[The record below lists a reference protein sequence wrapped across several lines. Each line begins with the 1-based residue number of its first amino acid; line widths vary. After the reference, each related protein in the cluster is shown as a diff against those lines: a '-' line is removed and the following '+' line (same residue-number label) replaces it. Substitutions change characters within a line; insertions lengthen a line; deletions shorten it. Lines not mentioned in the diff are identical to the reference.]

1 MAGPKKVAKKVSKKT
16 SPIKVIDIET
26 SNTDQTIEEQYQ
38 KLTQREHI
46 LVRPDSYVGS
56 LDLRVEKLQVFDSNK
71 KKNVEKT
78 ISFSPGLY
86 KIYDEILVN
95 AADHGQRNSSCNR
108 FDIDISKSEGSI
120 SVKNNGPGIPVVLHK
135 EHNIYVPTLIF
146 GHLLTGTN
154 FNDKTQKT
162 TGGRNGY
169 GAKLTNIFSTEFII
183 ETVDSDTQKKFVQ
196 VFNDNMSVE
205 NKPKITTSKLS
216 SYTKIT
222 FKPDLAKFGLE
233 ELTDDIISLF
243 IKRAYDLA
251 GVCPGSTVFINGEK
265 VKFKSF
271 KEYIDI
277 FELVPEEEG
286 QVKTEF
292 SDLIYHS
299 QDRWQVGI
307 LFAPNQSFKQISY
320 VNSICTYRG
329 GKHVDL
335 ILEEIYAY
343 VRKQIAKKD
352 KKMVVKDQT
361 IKDNFVLFLNSTI
374 VNPIFDTQTKE
385 NLTLKKA
392 NFGSAPELT
401 AKFFKSL
408 NDVGLVEQII
418 NSVQRKDQTT
428 LAKKAKKGTKTLT
441 DIIKL
446 VDAPKAGTKD
456 SMQCSLFL
464 PEGDSAKAL
473 VMAGF
478 SEIDRD
484 YYGVFPL
491 KGKLMNVREHSSTM
505 VAKNEEIINIC
516 RIMGLTPDFS
526 NGGRKLGNTSIRDL
540 RYGRIIIM
548 TDQDTDGFH
557 IKGLLLN
564 FIHYFWPELLKIPGF
579 VTSFQTQVV
588 RATKNSSIKEFY
600 NLVDF
605 ENWRKTAT
613 SGWFIKYYK
622 GLGSSTKADAK
633 KYFKQITDLTKS
645 FVLEDSEH
653 FDEKINEDFK
663 KISALQSTKKCST
676 KKKKKNSLNDDEDEE
691 DEEHGRNYVVTKKY
705 NDPNTEAITLT
716 FEKTRT
722 DDRKGWLQDVIPGV
736 LDYTM
741 PNVSIPEFIHKE
753 LKLFSYEDCERS
765 ICAIDGLKPSLRKIL
780 KSLYKQGIF
789 NQKKELK
796 VAQVSGLVSTIMAY
810 HHGEDS
816 LNKATI
822 GMAQK
827 FCGAPNT
834 PLLYPDGQFGSRMQN
849 GADAASPRYI
859 YTYIS
864 ALCQAL
870 IRKED
875 DPVLDYMLDDDGKKV
890 EPVRYAAICPLVLM
904 NGSSGIGSGFST
916 TIPQFNPKD
925 IIAIYRALAN
935 GEQADYDI
943 IPWYTGFK
951 GTVLKG
957 NNEGQFLIYGKY
969 QIIDSCSLRITE
981 LPVGSSQSKSFD
993 KYKEFLEKLRTENKI
1008 NSFTSKFDDANCEIT
1023 VTMEEE
1029 DLDKLRSKKL
1039 VYAFFKL
1046 CTSVKTTNMN
1056 MYNTQGVLTYY
1067 NNIKEIID
1075 EYYQF
1080 RYNMYTKRKQYLTGQ
1095 LTKERDRLAWKVKF
1109 IDDCIAKVIKVND
1122 MPKSEIINQ
1131 LSDHGY
1137 PMFVNS
1143 DDKDNNDDE
1152 DELEKVTKNKKTPNY
1167 DYLLTM
1173 KIYNLTR
1180 EYIVALKA
1188 KLEEKKEELRIVME
1202 TTESQQW
1209 LIELDEFE
1217 RVYDEWYANEL
1228 EEMSQNTG
1236 TEKPRT
1242 KKNVVKKKKAILKE

>member
-1 MAGPKKVAKKVSKKT
+1 MAGPKKVAKKVAKRTKKAT
-16 SPIKVIDIET
+16 KAIEVVDIDV

-56 LDLRVEKLQVFDSNK
+56 LDLRVEKLQIFDSNK

-95 AADHGQRNSSCNR
+95 AADHGQRNSTCNR
-108 FDIDISKSEGSI
+108 FDIDISKSEGTI

-135 EHNIYVPTLIF
+135 EHKIYVPTLIF

-154 FNDKTQKT
+154 FNDNTQKT

-196 VFNDNMSVE
+196 VFNNNMSVE
-205 NKPKITTSKLS
+205 NKPKITTSKVS

-222 FKPDLAKFGLE
+222 FKPDLEKFGLV

-251 GVCPGSTVFINGEK
+251 GVCPGSTVYINGEK

-286 QVKTEF
+286 EVKTEF
-292 SDLIYHS
+292 SDLIYHT

-352 KKMVVKDQT
+352 KKMIVKDQT

-401 AKFFKSL
+401 PKFFKSL

-428 LAKKAKKGTKTLT
+428 LAKKTKKGTKSLS
-441 DIIKL
+441 DITKL
-446 VDAPKAGTKD
+446 ADAPKAGTKD
-456 SMQCSLFL
+456 SIHCSLFL

-478 SEIDRD
+478 SEVDKD

-491 KGKLMNVREHSSTM
+491 KGKLMNVREHSKT
-505 VAKNEEIINIC
+505 AILKNEEIISIC
-516 RIMGLTPDFS
+516 RIMGLTPGVKCDDIS
-526 NGGRKLGNTSIRDL
+526 KL
-540 RYGRIIIM
+540 RYGRIVVM

-564 FIHYFWPELLKIPGF
+564 FIHYFWPELLKSHGF

-588 RATKNSSIKEFY
+588 RATKNKMIKEFY
-600 NLVDF
+600 NIVDF

-633 KYFKQITDLTKS
+633 KYFKNLAGLTKLFTLQDAEQYGDRLKRDLLKMENS
-645 FVLEDSEH
+645 LV
-653 FDEKINEDFK
+653 KKTKKTK
-663 KISALQSTKKCST
+663 KIKKVD
-676 KKKKKNSLNDDEDEE
+676 DDEDDE
-691 DEEHGRNYVVTKKY
+691 DDEDDDVGGNYSITKKY
-705 NDPNTEAITLT
+705 DDPNTEAITLT
-716 FEKTRT
+716 FEKTRA
-722 DDRKGWLQDVIPGV
+722 DDRKGWLQNVVPGV
-736 LDYTM
+736 LDYTL
-741 PNVSIPEFIHKE
+741 PTVSIPEFIHKE
-753 LKLFSYEDCERS
+753 LKLFSYEDCERN
-765 ICAIDGLKPSLRKIL
+765 ICAIDGLKPSLRKII
-780 KSLYKQGIF
+780 KALYKKNIKS
-789 NQKKELK
+789 QKKELK
-796 VAQVSGLVSTIMAY
+796 VSQVSGLVSTIMAY

-816 LNKATI
+816 LNKATV

-827 FCGAPNT
+827 FCGALNA
-834 PLLYPDGQFGSRMQN
+834 PLLFPDGQFGSRIKN

-859 YTYIS
+859 FTYVS
-864 ALCQAL
+864 ELGQAL
-870 IRKED
+870 IKKED
-875 DPVLDYMLDDDGKKV
+875 DPVLDYMLDDDGKKI

-904 NGSSGIGSGFST
+904 NGSSGIGSGFSN

-925 IIAIYRALAN
+925 IIAIYKAFVTDQEAN
-935 GEQADYDI
+935 YDI
-943 IPWYTGFK
+943 LPWYTGFK
-951 GTVLKG
+951 GTVLRG
-957 NNEGQFLIYGKY
+957 NEDGQFLIYGKY

-981 LPVGSSQSKSFD
+981 LPVGSSQSKSFL
-993 KYKEFLEKLRTENKI
+993 KYKEILEKLRVDNKI
-1008 NSFTSKFDDANCEIT
+1008 NYFTTKYDDANCEFT
-1023 VTMEEE
+1023 VVMEEE
-1029 DLDKLRSKKL
+1029 DLAKLRSKNL
-1039 VYAFFKL
+1039 VYSFFKL

-1056 MYNTQGVLTYY
+1056 MYNTKGVLTYY
-1067 NNIKEIID
+1067 NSINEIID
-1075 EYYQF
+1075 EYYEF
-1080 RYNMYTKRKQYLTGQ
+1080 RYEIYTKRKRYLTEK
-1095 LTKERDRLAWKVKF
+1095 LTKEKDKLYWKVKF
-1109 IDDCIAKVIKVND
+1109 ITDCVAKIIIVND
-1122 MPKSEIINQ
+1122 KPKSEIINQ
-1131 LSDHGY
+1131 LQEHGY
-1137 PMFVNS
+1137 PMFL
-1143 DDKDNNDDE
+1143 NNDDE
-1152 DELEKVTKNKKTPNY
+1152 KEEEEDDLEKVTKGKKEPNY

-1188 KLEEKKEELRIVME
+1188 QLEEKKEELRIVVE
-1202 TTESQQW
+1202 TTENQQW
-1209 LIELDEFE
+1209 LKELEEFE
-1217 RVYDEWYANEL
+1217 AVYDKWYINEL
-1228 EEMSQNTG
+1228 EEMSQTSNAS
-1236 TEKPRT
+1236 KP
-1242 KKNVVKKKKAILKE
+1242 NLAKKKKKIVKKTD